1 MYESTC
7 IDQEYKLLEAVSLAV
22 REGAVAEVMAL
33 LDQGV
38 IRCKDSVSNK

>member
-7 IDQEYKLLEAVSLAV
+7 IDQEYKLLEAV

-38 IRCKDSVSNK
+38 NIRCKDSVSNK